1 MWSYMTGGQASPA
14 SESGSTTTAA
24 ASTDALLATA
34 NDNTRLGLAYG
45 MGGTISG
52 GKALLR
58 LLDHER
64 EEIRRAA
71 GYVASDLL
79 TSPLPFFLLSK
90 FKNGFSSSIRADC
103 CCVGVQVWADGH
115 TGRRAAAIAPR
126 HAGVSVCTGSCCR
139 APRSGGGGDPTP
151 GSRARHSRIAA
162 RTDSGT

>member
-1 MWSYMTGGQASPA
+1 MWSYMTGGQPPPA
-14 SESGSTTTAA
+14 SERRSITTAA

-34 NDNTRLGLAYG
+34 SDNTRLGLAYG

-71 GYVASDLL
+71 GYVEGTLWP
-79 TSPLPFFLLSK
+79 TSSLPAQQMVTVP
-90 FKNGFSSSIRADC
+90 SSRADC
-103 CCVGVQVWADGH
+103 WYMGVQVWADGR

-126 HAGVSVCTGSCCR
+126 YAGVSACTGSCCR
-139 APRSGGGGDPTP
+139 APRSGGGGDPAP